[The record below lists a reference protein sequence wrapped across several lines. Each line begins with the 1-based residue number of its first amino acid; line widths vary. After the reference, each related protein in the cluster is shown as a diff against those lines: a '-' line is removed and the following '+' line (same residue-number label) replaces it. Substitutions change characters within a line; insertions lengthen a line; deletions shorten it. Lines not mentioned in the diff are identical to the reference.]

1 MIVSTPAAAPR
12 SDRAGLSEIV
22 SPPIAADLPLPAPAD
37 IRAAAPPNDAK
48 RHEEPARLL
57 DSACAGCSPQRVEDA
72 RERAGGSPAQAS
84 PGGDH
89 YLVIARHRA
98 GNYAPEREETDLV
111 SREQTVRDIY
121 EGQIE
126 EVARIVAF
134 DPGRGTCRDATAE
147 IARDVAGLHFTEA
160 SEPHWRRRD
169 WLHKVLGVQQADL
182 ILGVRR

>member
-1 MIVSTPAAAPR
+1 MIASAP
-12 SDRAGLSEIV
+12 E
-22 SPPIAADLPLPAPAD
+22 AADVTGDWPGLRLPAELASAPDATQIRLPAPPVS
-37 IRAAAPPNDAK
+37 AP
-48 RHEEPARLL
+48 
-57 DSACAGCSPQRVEDA
+57 S
-72 RERAGGSPAQAS
+72 
-84 PGGDH
+84 GDH

-126 EVARIVAF
+126 EVARVVAF

-147 IARDVAGLHFTEA
+147 IARDVAGLHFTEQTQ
-160 SEPHWRRRD
+160 PHWRRRD
-169 WLHKVLGVQQADL
+169 WLHKVLGPHQADL

>member
-1 MIVSTPAAAPR
+1 MIASTPAAAAPTG
-12 SDRAGLSEIV
+12 DLTGLNLPEV
-22 SPPIAADLPLPAPAD
+22 ASPPLAPGLPLPAPAE
-37 IRAAAPPNDAK
+37 ILAPA
-48 RHEEPARLL
+48 
-57 DSACAGCSPQRVEDA
+57 
-72 RERAGGSPAQAS
+72 SPA
-84 PGGDH
+84 GDH